1 MRGTAAVGNNT
12 MLTKALDE
20 VEKEIEV
27 MESGLKMKK
36 ENIEHLQDVKGR
48 IPKSPKEIVK
58 YLGV

>member
-1 MRGTAAVGNNT
+1 
-12 MLTKALDE
+12 
-20 VEKEIEV
+20 